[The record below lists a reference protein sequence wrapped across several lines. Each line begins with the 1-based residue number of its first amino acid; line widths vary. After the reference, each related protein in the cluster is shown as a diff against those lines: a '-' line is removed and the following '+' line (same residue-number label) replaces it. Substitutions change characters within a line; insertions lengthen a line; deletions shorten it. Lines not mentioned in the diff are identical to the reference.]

1 MKVEQKIKIIKL
13 IIAALAIII
22 ISIVLKL
29 SNVSSVG
36 EIIEL
41 IRNSGRV
48 GIIVYILL
56 FSILPTF
63 FMPVTILAISA
74 GAVFGFW
81 QASLWT
87 FIGAFFNST
96 ITYVISKYF
105 AYDLINDYANRKYS
119 NEYEKLKRNTKGKD
133 GFILMMV
140 LRLLPLVPYTLLNY
154 ISGVVGYDYKVFIT
168 STLLGI
174 IPGMLCYVNI
184 GASSINGF
192 SPKLVLSIS
201 ILIAFLII
209 TTVLAKK
216 YYNKKSD

>member
-1 MKVEQKIKIIKL
+1 MKAELKIKIIKL
-13 IIAALAIII
+13 VLVIVAIIA

-29 SNVSSVG
+29 NKVSSVS
-36 EIIEL
+36 EIIDL
-41 IRNSGRV
+41 IRNSGKI
-48 GIIVYILL
+48 GIITYIAL
-56 FSILPTF
+56 FTFLPTF
-63 FMPVTILAISA
+63 FVPVTVLAISA

-81 QASLWT
+81 QASLYT
-87 FIGAFFNST
+87 FIGAFLNST
-96 ITYVISKYF
+96 LTYVISKYF
-105 AYDLINDYANRKYS
+105 AYDLINDYANSKYS
-119 NEYEKLKRNTKGKD
+119 TEYEKLKKNTKGKD
-133 GFILMMV
+133 GLILMMV

-154 ISGVVGYDYKVFIT
+154 ISGVVGYDYKVFIV

-184 GASSINGF
+184 GASSINGL

-216 YYNKKSD
+216 YYNKNSD

>member
-13 IIAALAIII
+13 VLAILAIII
-22 ISIVLKL
+22 ISVVLKL
-29 SNVSSVG
+29 SNVSSVA

-41 IRNSGRV
+41 IRSSGRV

-56 FSILPTF
+56 FAFLPTF
-63 FMPVTILAISA
+63 FIPVTILAISA

-96 ITYVISKYF
+96 LTYIISKYF
-105 AYDLINDYANRKYS
+105 AYDLINDYASAKYS
-119 NEYEKLKRNTKGKD
+119 VEYEKLKKNTRGKE

-140 LRLLPLVPYTLLNY
+140 LRLLPLVPYTFLNY
-154 ISGVVGYDYKVFIT
+154 LSGVVGYDYKIFIT

-192 SPKLVLSIS
+192 SPKLVVSIS
-201 ILIAFLII
+201 ILLVFMIL
-209 TTVLAKK
+209 TTILAKK
-216 YYNKKSD
+216 YYNKKND

>member
-13 IIAALAIII
+13 ALAVLAIII
-22 ISIVLKL
+22 ISVVLKL
-29 SNVSSVG
+29 NNVSSVS

-41 IRNSGRV
+41 IRNSGGV

-56 FSILPTF
+56 FAFLPTF
-63 FMPVTILAISA
+63 FVPVTILAISA

-81 QASLWT
+81 PASLWT

-96 ITYVISKYF
+96 LTYIISKYF
-105 AYDLINDYANRKYS
+105 AYDLINDYANSKYRVV
-119 NEYEKLKRNTKGKD
+119 YEKLKKNTKGKE
-133 GFILMMV
+133 GFILMIV
-140 LRLLPLVPYTLLNY
+140 LRLLPLVPYTFLNY
-154 ISGVVGYDYKVFIT
+154 LSGVVGYDYKIFIT

-192 SPKLVLSIS
+192 SPKLVISIS
-201 ILIAFLII
+201 ILIAFMIV
-209 TTVLAKK
+209 TTIVAKK
-216 YYNKKSD
+216 YYYKKND

>member
-1 MKVEQKIKIIKL
+1 MKFEQKIKIIKL
-13 IIAALAIII
+13 VLVIVAIIAISIII
-22 ISIVLKL
+22 KL
-29 SNVSSVG
+29 SKVSSAS

-41 IRNSGRV
+41 IRNSGSV
-48 GIIVYILL
+48 GIITYILL
-56 FSILPTF
+56 FTFLPTF
-63 FMPVTILAISA
+63 FVPVTILAISA

-96 ITYVISKYF
+96 ITYVISKHF
-105 AYDLINDYANRKYS
+105 AYDLINDYANSKYS
-119 NEYEKLKRNTKGKD
+119 NEYEKLKKNTKGKD